1 MKYPP
6 KKDCT
11 ALTKKKE
18 ECSRRTESRVDR
30 ENIFGAVPDCKTLYA
45 FFRQK
50 GGELLALGQERD
62 VKAFEAN
69 ARNCLGEVNLRET
82 VAMRRKICEA
92 VKLLITGKAPVI
104 SYGDI

>member
-1 MKYPP
+1 MWIGRIYSVLFPIV
-6 KKDCT
+6 
-11 ALTKKKE
+11 
-18 ECSRRTESRVDR
+18 RRCMPSSDR
-30 ENIFGAVPDCKTLYA
+30 
-45 FFRQK
+45 K